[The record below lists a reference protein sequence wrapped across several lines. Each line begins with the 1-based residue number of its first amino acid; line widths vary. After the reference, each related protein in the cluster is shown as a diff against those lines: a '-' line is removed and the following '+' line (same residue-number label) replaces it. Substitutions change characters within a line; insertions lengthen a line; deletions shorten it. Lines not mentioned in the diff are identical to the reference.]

1 MGQEDIVKYTPSTI
15 GNTVFSTLPGQTA
28 KLTSLSRN
36 LEAVLPHN
44 ITRKC
49 VVAEYNSLLPSLI
62 VTALVNT
69 VETD

>member
-1 MGQEDIVKYTPSTI
+1 MGQEDIVKYTPSPI

-28 KLTSLSRN
+28 KLTSLRN

-44 ITRKC
+44 IIRKC
-49 VVAEYNSLLPSLI
+49 VVAEYNSLLPSFI